1 MTYTDIIIL
10 GWNLNA
16 MMFVV
21 NLFLAFNV
29 MRADDMEKLQKQGE
43 LLSKLKQEFDNY
55 YPNRRYETLLSYM
68 IPYTAFY
75 RIVFK
80 LIEMSMFFSKNKGT
94 KMFDFMIYKYEK
106 DIQKAK
112 YYDEQR

>member
-1 MTYTDIIIL
+1 MSYSDIFIL

-21 NLFLAFNV
+21 NLFLAVSV
-29 MRADDMEKLQKQGE
+29 MRSADMEQVEKEGQV
-43 LLSKLKQEFDNY
+43 LSALKQQFDTY
-55 YPNRRYETLLSYM
+55 YPNRKYETLISYL
-68 IPYTAFY
+68 IPFVAFY

-80 LIEMSMFFSKNKGT
+80 LIEMRMFFFKNKGA
-94 KMFDFMIYKYEK
+94 KMFDFMVYKYEK

-112 YYDEQR
+112 SWEEN